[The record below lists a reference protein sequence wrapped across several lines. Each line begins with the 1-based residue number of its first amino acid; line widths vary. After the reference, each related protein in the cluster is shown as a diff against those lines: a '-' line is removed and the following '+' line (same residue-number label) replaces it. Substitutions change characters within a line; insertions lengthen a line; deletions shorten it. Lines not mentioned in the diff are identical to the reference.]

1 MLLLFLSSGMRDF
14 EGALFIPIPN
24 NGIAIRPTSNT
35 PVFITLTVDN
45 VAQEGTERG
54 TLRLVL
60 REGFTQSE
68 GSYFRRDLEVTINDT
83 SSE

>member
-1 MLLLFLSSGMRDF
+1 MRDF
-14 EGALFIPIPN
+14 EGALFTTSV
-24 NGIAIRPTSNT
+24 AIRPTSNT

-45 VAQEGTERG
+45 VAQEGIERG

-60 REGFTQSE
+60 REGFTQPE

>member
-1 MLLLFLSSGMRDF
+1 MRDF
-14 EGALFIPIPN
+14 EGALFTTFV
-24 NGIAIRPTSNT
+24 AIRPTSTT
-35 PVFITLTVDN
+35 PVFITLISDN

-60 REGFTQSE
+60 REGFAQPE